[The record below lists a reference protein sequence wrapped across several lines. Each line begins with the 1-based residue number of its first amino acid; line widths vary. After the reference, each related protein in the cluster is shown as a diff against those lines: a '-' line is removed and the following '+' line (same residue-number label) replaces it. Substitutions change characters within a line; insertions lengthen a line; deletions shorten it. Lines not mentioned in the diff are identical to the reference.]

1 MAYPRNWLG
10 VRLPGR
16 GGVAILGA
24 GAGAGAVGVALGEV
38 LRAAG
43 RSVTFL
49 DSLSPETASDQRTV
63 SWFGP
68 LA

>member
-16 GGVAILGA
+16 GGVAIL
-24 GAGAGAVGVALGEV
+24 GAGAVGVALGEV

-63 SWFGP
+63 SGFGP

>member
-16 GGVAILGA
+16 DGVAIL

-63 SWFGP
+63 SGFGP